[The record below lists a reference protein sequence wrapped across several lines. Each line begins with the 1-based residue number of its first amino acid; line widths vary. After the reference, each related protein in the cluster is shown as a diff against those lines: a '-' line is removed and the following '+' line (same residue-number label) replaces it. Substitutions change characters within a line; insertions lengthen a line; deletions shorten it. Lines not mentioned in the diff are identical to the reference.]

1 VARSDEQVIEEF
13 GEAVNMSREE
23 LEDRLQTG
31 EYKEVGQKDG
41 GESESHESGAG
52 SSNYSTKIGPTTP
65 TTCAASSPTST
76 ATRPRSPKRR
86 TSNTPTGA
94 TPSCD
99 IRMQRTAGLRVY
111 TTLAKEPGVELAL
124 N

>member
-1 VARSDEQVIEEF
+1 VSRSDEQVIEEF

-41 GESESHESGAG
+41 GESVGHESGAG
-52 SSNYSTKIGPTTP
+52 SSNYSTKISPTTP

-76 ATRPRSPKRR
+76 ATRPRSPERR
-86 TSNTPTGA
+86 TSNTQLALLRRVTFG
-94 TPSCD
+94 CN
-99 IRMQRTAGLRVY
+99 AGLRVY
-111 TTLAKEPGVELAL
+111 TTPAKEPGVELAL